1 MLYKFFN
8 HMAEVRND
16 NFICNA
22 HHLLA
27 KNAIIGTTNM
37 QWVGF
42 GDIWGIVLMYLRLTN
57 MISLLFVS
65 KSLNEFFIKNKRFQ
79 KHLKLSKGINHC
91 DLFMVLLSIY

>member
-1 MLYKFFN
+1 
-8 HMAEVRND
+8 MAEVRND

-27 KNAIIGTTNM
+27 KNAIICTTNM